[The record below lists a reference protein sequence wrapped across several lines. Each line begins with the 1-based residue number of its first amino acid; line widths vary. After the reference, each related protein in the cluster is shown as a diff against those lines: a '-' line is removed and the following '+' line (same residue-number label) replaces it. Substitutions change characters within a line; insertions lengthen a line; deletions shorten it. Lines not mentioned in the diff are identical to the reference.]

1 MNFTQSE
8 IVDLIKF
15 CRRYQDIIPE
25 DITTCIINNPDIKTG
40 LKRLSNG
47 FDRTPINSHLIRRP
61 TTEKIIRLISRY
73 HGLPVLKVKS
83 QSRKEKLVRTRQQ
96 FCLIAILFKYSQEAI
111 GMEIGG
117 RNHSTSFHNKSQ
129 ALQYCATERDYLDE
143 VNELINLFPRYKT
156 VLLERLEL
164 LMEKS

>member
-47 FDRTPINSHLIRRP
+47 FGRTPVNSYLIRRP
-61 TTEKIIRLISRY
+61 KAEKIIRLVSKY
-73 HGLPVLKVKS
+73 HGLPVMKVRS
-83 QSRKEKLVRTRQQ
+83 QSRNGELVRARQQ
-96 FCLIAILFKYSQEAI
+96 FCLIATLFKYFQEAI

-117 RNHSTSFHNKSQ
+117 RDHSTACNGKSK
-129 ALQYCATERDYLDE
+129 ALQYCETEIDYLDE
-143 VNELINLFPRYKT
+143 VKELINLFPRYKII
-156 VLLERLEL
+156 LLERLEL